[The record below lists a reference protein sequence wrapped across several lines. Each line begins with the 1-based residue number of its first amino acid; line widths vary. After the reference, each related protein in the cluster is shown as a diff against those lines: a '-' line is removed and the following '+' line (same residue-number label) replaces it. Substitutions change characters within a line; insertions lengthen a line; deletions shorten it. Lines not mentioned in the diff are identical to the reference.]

1 MKRSVR
7 ADTPRSLSL
16 LLCAVLALCI
26 VLLVA
31 CTGDDLPT
39 TTVGGAVATASA
51 ATGQS
56 TFPSQ
61 APSATDY
68 DEVTFVTED
77 DLTLSGRLYG
87 EGTSAV
93 VLSHMYPADQSSWSA
108 VAEQLSSQGLSA
120 LTFDFRGYGESE
132 GSKDIQHIDRDVTA
146 AVEFL
151 REAGVQQ
158 AVLVGASM
166 GGTASLKA
174 AIRFQELSSFRLAG
188 VVTMSAPVEFRGLSA
203 EEAVPQLVVPLLFV
217 AAEQD
222 VGASGAEA
230 LERLSSGNGELKIV
244 AGSGHGTDLFS
255 GPTSDQVWTLLLDFL
270 QRNLSM

>member
-51 ATGQS
+51 AKGQS

-151 REAGVQQ
+151 
-158 AVLVGASM
+158 GASM